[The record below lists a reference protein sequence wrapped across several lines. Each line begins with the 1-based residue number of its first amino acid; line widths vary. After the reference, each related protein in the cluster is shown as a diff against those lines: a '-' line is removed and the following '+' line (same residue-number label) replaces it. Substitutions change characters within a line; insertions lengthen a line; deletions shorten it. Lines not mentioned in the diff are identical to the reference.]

1 MAVPRVLSIFKVR
14 DEGNLEFW
22 VSNVVIILSTV
33 LGVYLAAQAGYRT
46 ALDFELARTERE
58 SFYMRRAMLD
68 ELKDNLTQADQISKT
83 MAESGWRFRNTDPD
97 VFKLQS
103 FVWETMKQQSTT
115 FQIPS
120 EVLTGVR
127 RYYDKSGG
135 YAKALGV
142 GQGTAI
148 EAANGW
154 MKDTQEVREKVVPAM
169 ERDIAQL
176 REKLVNRGVQIN

>member
-1 MAVPRVLSIFKVR
+1 LGD
-14 DEGNLEFW
+14 DE
-22 VSNVVIILSTV
+22 
-33 LGVYLAAQAGYRT
+33 
-46 ALDFELARTERE
+46 
-58 SFYMRRAMLD
+58 
-68 ELKDNLTQADQISKT
+68 
-83 MAESGWRFRNTDPD
+83 
-97 VFKLQS
+97 
-103 FVWETMKQQSTT
+103 QQSTT

-169 ERDIAQL
+169 ERDIGQL

>member
-22 VSNVVIILSTV
+22 VSNLVIVLSTV

-58 SFYMRRAMLD
+58 SFYMRRALLD
-68 ELKDNLTQADQISKT
+68 ELKDNLTQADEISKN
-83 MAESGWRFRNTDPD
+83 MAENGWRVRNADPEI
-97 VFKLQS
+97 FKLQGY
-103 FVWETMKQQSTT
+103 VWETMKQQSTT
-115 FQIPS
+115 FQIPTD
-120 EVLTGVR
+120 VLTGVR

-135 YAKALGV
+135 YAKSLAV
-142 GQGTAI
+142 GQGTAMD
-148 EAANGW
+148 AAKSW
-154 MKDTQEVREKVVPAM
+154 LKDTQEVREKVVPAM